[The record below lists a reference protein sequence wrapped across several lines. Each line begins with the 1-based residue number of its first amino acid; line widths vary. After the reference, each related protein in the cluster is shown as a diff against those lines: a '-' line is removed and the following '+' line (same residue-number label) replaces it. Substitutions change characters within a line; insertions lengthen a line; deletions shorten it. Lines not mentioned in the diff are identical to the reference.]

1 MADIHVNIFGE
12 IGWENNL
19 QTVSNQT
26 KSATKEDYIIL
37 HIHSPGGEVNEGF
50 AIYDHL
56 VGLGIPGE
64 TRIEGHCAS
73 IATVPAM
80 AFQKRTITENSNF
93 FVHNPW
99 TMAEGDASALQ
110 DTVEQLRTIEN
121 RIASFYSKVTGKSLD
136 EMLSLM
142 ADANEIQPEMAK
154 ELGFVTEVIKPVMAM
169 ASIKSNNKPNPNQIQ
184 TDTIMEFLTKM
195 KADMN
200 KLFNKG
206 IKNQVAADEIKNS
219 LKAVL
224 SDGNEVEIITEA
236 EMPAVGD
243 AVVMVASGEAAPNG
257 DHTLEDGTVITVA
270 EGIIT
275 AITEPVVDTESII
288 AENSNLKTEL
298 ESVKAELLETQN
310 LFTEFKNKL
319 EGKQAVYNR
328 TQRTSFTDKTTKEP
342 NRLSGLNLLEKTKYQ
357 KATK

>member
-1 MADIHVNIFGE
+1 MAEIHVNIFGE

-19 QTVSNQT
+19 QTISAQT
-26 KSATKEDYIIL
+26 KSATKDDYIIL

-56 VGLGIPGE
+56 VGLGIEGE

-80 AFQKRTITENSNF
+80 AYKKRTITENSNF

-99 TMAEGDASALQ
+99 TLVEGDASALK
-110 DTVEQLRTIEN
+110 DTAEQLKVIEN
-121 RIASFYSKVTGKSLD
+121 RIATFYSKVTGKSVED
-136 EMLSLM
+136 MLALM
-142 ADANEIQPEMAK
+142 AIANEIKPQTAK
-154 ELGFVTEVIKPVMAM
+154 ELGFVTDIIKPVMAM
-169 ASIKSNNKPNPNQIQ
+169 ASLKSNNQINKNQSE
-184 TDTIMEFLTKM
+184 TIMEFLTKM

-200 KLFNKG
+200 NLFKG
-206 IKNQVAADEIKNS
+206 IKNQTSELVVKNS
-219 LKAVL
+219 ITATLT
-224 SDGNEVEIITEA
+224 DGNEIEIITDSD
-236 EMPAVGD
+236 MPAVGD

-257 DHTLEDGTVITVA
+257 DHTLENGTVVTTS

-275 AITEPVVDTESII
+275 AIVEAVVEAEDLQV
-288 AENSNLKTEL
+288 ENSALKSEL

-319 EGKQAVYNR
+319 EGKQMVYNR
-328 TQRTSFTDKTTKEP
+328 TQRTSFSDKNVKTA
-342 NRLSGLNLLEKTKYQ
+342 NRLSGLNLLDKTKYQ
-357 KATK
+357 AKK

>member
-19 QTVSNQT
+19 QTISAQT
-26 KSATKEDYIIL
+26 KSATKDDYIIL

-56 VGLGIPGE
+56 VGLGIDGE

-80 AFQKRTITENSNF
+80 AYKKRTITENSNF

-99 TMAEGDASALQ
+99 TLVEGDASALQ
-110 DTVEQLRTIEN
+110 DTAEQLKTIEN
-121 RIASFYSKVTGKSLD
+121 RIAAFYSKVTGKTVED
-136 EMLSLM
+136 MLALM
-142 ADANEIQPEMAK
+142 ADANEIKPSQAK
-154 ELGFVTEVIKPVMAM
+154 ELGFVTEIIKPVMAM
-169 ASIKSNNKPNPNQIQ
+169 ASLKSNNQINKNQ
-184 TDTIMEFLTKM
+184 TETIMEFLTKM

-200 KLFNKG
+200 NLFKG
-206 IKNQVAADEIKNS
+206 IKNQTSELVVKNS
-219 LKAVL
+219 ITAILA
-224 SDGNEVEIITEA
+224 DGNEIEIITDSD
-236 EMPAVGD
+236 MPAVGD
-243 AVVMVASGEAAPNG
+243 AVIMVASGEAAPNG
-257 DHTLEDGTVITVA
+257 DHTLENGTVVTTS

-275 AITEPVVDTESII
+275 AIVEAVVEAEDLQV
-288 AENSNLKTEL
+288 ENSALKSEL

-319 EGKQAVYNR
+319 EGKQMVYNR
-328 TQRTSFTDKTTKEP
+328 TQRTSFTDKTAKES
-342 NRLSGLNLLEKTKYQ
+342 NRLSGLNLLDKTKYS
-357 KATK
+357 K